1 MAKHGIAVV
10 GAGIIGCL
18 VAREIAA
25 RAPGTA
31 VTVLDRDAVAAGASR
46 RSAGLFLPKGDTE
59 RTQRMAS
66 YSHGYYAD
74 LRRSHPGLPVY
85 PVGVTAVAGPGDEDE
100 VIGRYVPLAV
110 PEPAVATP
118 AGSVALRATPAGSVA
133 LPAGPAGSVA
143 LRAGPA
149 GALTLPAGVRAWRI
163 SGGHYCDVPRLAQ
176 ELAALLRPQVTFA
189 EGVAVTGLVPGSGDD
204 GDGSITVECGTGGRL
219 MAAAVVLTP
228 GPWLGAP
235 AWRDLIAP
243 LRLRVKRIAALHIP
257 LPPGPGD
264 EVIMFDSD
272 DAFLLP
278 LAHRGHWL
286 FSYHCTEWDVDPDRL
301 VTGLTAAHLSE
312 AQGLLHRYS
321 PALANACAGGRTFC
335 DAYSPGGE
343 PVVAP
348 LDAAGRIVFA
358 GAAGGSGYRLG
369 PAIAAEAADLLAHR
383 SEGAISDP

>member
-1 MAKHGIAVV
+1 MAEHGIAVV

-18 VAREIAA
+18 VAREIAG
-25 RAPGTA
+25 RASGTA
-31 VTVLDRDAVAAGASR
+31 VTVLDRDTVAAGASL
-46 RSAGLFLPKGDTE
+46 RSAGLCLPRGGTE
-59 RTQRMAS
+59 RTRRMAS

-74 LRRSHPGLPVY
+74 LIRRHPGLPLY
-85 PVGVTAVAGPGDEDE
+85 PVGVTAVAGPGDGDE
-100 VIGRYVPLAV
+100 VIGRYLPLAA
-110 PEPAVATP
+110 PEPAVATQ
-118 AGSVALRATPAGSVA
+118 AGSVTLH
-133 LPAGPAGSVA
+133 AGPN
-143 LRAGPA
+143 
-149 GALTLPAGVRAWRI
+149 GALTLPAGARAWRI
-163 SGGHYCDVPRLAQ
+163 GGGHYCDVPRLAQ

-189 EGVAVTGLVPGSGDD
+189 EGTAVTGLVPSDGPG

-219 MAAAVVLTP
+219 TADAVVLTP

-264 EVIMFDSD
+264 EAIMFDSD

-286 FSYHCTEWDVDPDRL
+286 FSYHCPEWDVDPDRL
-301 VTGLTAAHLSE
+301 ATGLTAADLSE
-312 AQGLLHRYS
+312 AQGVLRRFS
-321 PALANACAGGRTFC
+321 PVLASACVGGRTFC

-343 PVVAP
+343 PIVAP

-383 SEGAISDP
+383 SEGAIGDPQRV